1 MRLALQAR
9 SLLLA
14 CAMTKQFKILVIA
27 ALLFHG
33 VGLFVLPKLPFLFSS
48 DTMELMKYS
57 GHGARFNPT
66 HPIIYVLYLLP
77 YPALI
82 AMYFFQNWGRYLLL
96 AYIVVLLLGS
106 FVLGA
111 SISGPPD
118 TFVNFAAVLL
128 DGAILGLAFFSPLK
142 DGFAR
147 PSSG

>member
-1 MRLALQAR
+1 MRMALQAR

-27 ALLFHG
+27 ALMFHG

-48 DTMELMKYS
+48 DIMELMKYS
-57 GHGARFNPT
+57 GHGARVNPT

-96 AYIVVLLLGS
+96 AYISVLLLGS
-106 FVLGA
+106 FFLGA
-111 SISGPPD
+111 SISGP
-118 TFVNFAAVLL
+118 
-128 DGAILGLAFFSPLK
+128 
-142 DGFAR
+142 
-147 PSSG
+147 